1 MRKAQG
7 ALEYLIIIAAVLA
20 IAAIVVLFL
29 TGAFKGATGGGNI
42 AKCRLSASTC
52 ANNIATGVYAST
64 ASCAAPCAAACKNS
78 AGNDIMAALATP
90 PVNVPIPGTTCPA
103 GATACL
109 LCAAGNTAGIS
120 G

>member
-29 TGAFKGATGGGNI
+29 TGAFKGAVGGGDI
-42 AKCRLSASTC
+42 AKCRLAAATC
-52 ANNIATGVYAST
+52 ASNIASGVYTTAGACTPSCIAACANAAGYDVMATGVKVT
-64 ASCAAPCAAACKNS
+64 
-78 AGNDIMAALATP
+78 
-90 PVNVPIPGTTCPA
+90 GTTCPV
-103 GATACL
+103 GTFACL
-109 LCAAGNTAGIS
+109 NCSAGNTAGIS